1 MTDAAADRPPPNRPP
16 ADRPTV
22 RLRPGRGRRLSEGA
36 PWVFAD
42 EIAMDRRTRK
52 LPSGELVRL
61 IEDERALGL
70 AAFNPESQIAARMI
84 DADPEAVVDAG
95 WFAARFRRA
104 LALRERLYDGPFY
117 RLVHAEGDWLP
128 GVVVDRYGDAAVVQ
142 PNAAWADRLIDPL
155 VAGLVEVTG
164 CPVVVVNATSRVR
177 GLEGLADRLEVVRG
191 RLDGPVRVAM
201 NGAVYLADLMGG
213 QKTGLY
219 YDQRDNHAFVKR
231 LAMGARVL
239 DVFSHVG
246 GFGLAALAGG
256 AAEVLAVD
264 SSGPALALAEESVRR
279 MGLAERY
286 RTRQADG
293 FDALAELAGERF
305 DIVVCDPPA
314 FAPSKQAV
322 PAGLRAYEKL
332 ARQAAPLVAPGGVL
346 ALCSCSHAV
355 GVEAFHGACIAG
367 IRKAG
372 RGGALIRSGR
382 AGPDHP
388 VHIGLPET
396 GYLKALFFRLDD

>member
-1 MTDAAADRPPPNRPP
+1 
-16 ADRPTV
+16 
-22 RLRPGRGRRLSEGA
+22 
-36 PWVFAD
+36 VFAD

-52 LPSGELVRL
+52 LPGGELVRL
-61 IEDERALGL
+61 IDGERSLGL
-70 AAFNPESQIAARMI
+70 AAFNPESQIAARLV
-84 DADPEAVVDAG
+84 DADVDAVVDAG

-104 LALRERLYDGPFY
+104 LAMRERLYDGPYY
-117 RLVHAEGDWLP
+117 RLVHAEGDGLP
-128 GVVVDRYGDAAVVQ
+128 AVVVDRYGDAAVVQ
-142 PNAAWADRLIDPL
+142 PNAAWADRLVDPL
-155 VAGLVEVTG
+155 VTGLVEVTG
-164 CPVVVVNATSRVR
+164 CSCVVVNATSRVR
-177 GLEGLADRLEVVRG
+177 GLEGLDERLEIVRG
-191 RLDGPVRVAM
+191 ALDGPVRVPM
-201 NGAVYLADLMGG
+201 NGAVYLADLTGG

-219 YDQRDNHAFVKR
+219 YDQRENHAFAKR
-231 LAMGARVL
+231 LATGARVL
-239 DVFSHVG
+239 DVFAHVG

-279 MGLAERY
+279 MGIGERY
-286 RTRQADG
+286 RTRQADA

-322 PAGLRAYEKL
+322 PAGVRAYEKL
-332 ARQAAPLVAPGGVL
+332 ARQAASLVGPGGVL
-346 ALCSCSHAV
+346 VLCSCSHAV
-355 GVEAFHGACIAG
+355 SVEAFHAACVAG
-367 IRKAG
+367 LRKAG

-396 GYLKALFFRLDD
+396 GYLKALFFRLDG

>member
-1 MTDAAADRPPPNRPP
+1 MESVNDRPN
-16 ADRPTV
+16 V

-36 PWVFAD
+36 PWVFAN

-52 LPSGELVRL
+52 LPAGELVRL
-61 IEDERALGL
+61 VEGDRALGL
-70 AAFNPESQIAARMI
+70 AAFNPESQIAARLL
-84 DADPEAVVDAG
+84 DADPEAAVDSA
-95 WFAARFRRA
+95 WFATRFRRA

-117 RLVHAEGDWLP
+117 RLAHAEGDGLP
-128 GVVVDRYGDAAVVQ
+128 AVIVDRYGDAAVVQ
-142 PNAAWADRLIDPL
+142 PNAAWADRLVEPLID
-155 VAGLVEVTG
+155 GLVQIAG
-164 CPVVVVNATSRVR
+164 CPTVVVNATSRVR
-177 GLEGLADRLEVVRG
+177 GLEGLEDRLEVVRG
-191 RLDGPVRVAM
+191 RLDGPVRVPM
-201 NGAVYLADLMGG
+201 NGAVYLADLLGG

-219 YDQRDNHAFVKR
+219 YDQRDNHAIVRR

-239 DVFSHVG
+239 DVFANVG

-256 AAEVLAVD
+256 AAGVVAVD

-286 RTRQADG
+286 STRQEDA
-293 FDALAELAGERF
+293 FEALAGLAGERF

-322 PAGLRAYEKL
+322 PAGLRGYEKL
-332 ARQAAPLVAPGGVL
+332 ARQSAPLVGAGGILV
-346 ALCSCSHAV
+346 LCSCSHAV
-355 GVEAFHGACIAG
+355 GAEAFHGACVEG
-367 IRKAG
+367 LRKAG
-372 RGGALIRSGR
+372 RGGALIFSGR

-396 GYLKALFFRLDD
+396 GYLKALIFRLDS